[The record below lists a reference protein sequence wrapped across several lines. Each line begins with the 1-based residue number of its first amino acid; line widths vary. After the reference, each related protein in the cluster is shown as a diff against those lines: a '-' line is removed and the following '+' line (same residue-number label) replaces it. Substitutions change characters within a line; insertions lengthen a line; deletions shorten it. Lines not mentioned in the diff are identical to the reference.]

1 MSEESLVEPQ
11 VEEETKES
19 GDLPPTQS
27 APTEPQTPTE
37 KPEYI
42 PKKFWDNGKVQTEDL
57 AKSYTELESK
67 IGQKKE
73 GFKDEF
79 ISEFKAEQ
87 MKDRPADEDS
97 YTLPEIEGFA
107 QEEIL
112 ANPMLDWW
120 KKVSFEQGFSDEQF
134 HDGIKQFAESTVVEQ
149 DLEAEKQKLGDNAD
163 ARIGSVSNW
172 AAKNF
177 KDGELDIVVQLGTT
191 ADGIRFLERV
201 IGMGVSSV
209 NSADSVDKGTGKL
222 TLADLR
228 SKMQDP
234 RYWDQN
240 QRDESFVR
248 EVEQDF
254 QKLGGH

>member
-19 GDLPPTQS
+19 GELPPTQS

-87 MKDRPADEDS
+87 
-97 YTLPEIEGFA
+97 
-107 QEEIL
+107 
-112 ANPMLDWW
+112 
-120 KKVSFEQGFSDEQF
+120 
-134 HDGIKQFAESTVVEQ
+134 
-149 DLEAEKQKLGDNAD
+149 QKLGDNAD